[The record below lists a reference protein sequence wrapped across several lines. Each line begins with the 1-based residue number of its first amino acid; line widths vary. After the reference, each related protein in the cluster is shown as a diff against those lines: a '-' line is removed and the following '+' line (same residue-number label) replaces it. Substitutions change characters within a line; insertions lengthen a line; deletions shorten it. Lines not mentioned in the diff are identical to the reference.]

1 MGHNSRKMQRP
12 SCRAHYVAGIEL
24 AGESKEPRNPGR
36 QGPSSPSGGRGT
48 PTLGDFLPPD
58 RLHKHKWAE
67 QAGLPPPAPESRTF
81 HRLPPPNK
89 QNRNPQTPQS
99 KMLQAERPPMEDG
112 TPPKG
117 SLSASGGSSPRSRK
131 SIPLPHNRPF
141 SIHSGVIQ
149 SNPLRIQPT
158 FNRVQSTINQHSIN
172 LNQVQ
177 STLNHPPP
185 RLIPSPLTGEG
196 EACPES
202 LEGVRVIPLPPPY
215 SPSPYI
221 PPVPN

>member
-12 SCRAHYVAGIEL
+12 SCRAPYVAGIEL

-58 RLHKHKWAE
+58 RLHKHKWGE

-89 QNRNPQTPQS
+89 PNRNPQTPQS
-99 KMLQAERPPMEDG
+99 TLLNPFRRHSIKPATNSTNVQSSPINHQSTSIKSNQPSITPREANPLSLDG
-112 TPPKG
+112 RG
-117 SLSASGGSSPRSRK
+117 RSLSRVPRGS
-131 SIPLPHNRPF
+131 
-141 SIHSGVIQ
+141 
-149 SNPLRIQPT
+149 
-158 FNRVQSTINQHSIN
+158 
-172 LNQVQ
+172 
-177 STLNHPPP
+177 
-185 RLIPSPLTGEG
+185 EG
-196 EACPES
+196 D
-202 LEGVRVIPLPPPY
+202 PPPY